1 MSILYNPTDS
11 KTCLLTVIRSSLL
24 PNNKISISTLPGD
37 KVAQKPAGNI
47 TCPSDGG
54 KRIALCKKKKVTTWI
69 LYFSPSTQV
78 LLNRYVAKL
87 LSSEGDKGA
96 MGAQR
101 KLFEQFKRAFFFY
114 YRFFRACISSVATLE
129 VNDPMGDDFLPL
141 GT

>member
-1 MSILYNPTDS
+1 M
-11 KTCLLTVIRSSLL
+11 
-24 PNNKISISTLPGD
+24 
-37 KVAQKPAGNI
+37 
-47 TCPSDGG
+47 GG
-54 KRIALCKKKKVTTWI
+54 KELLLCAKKKKVTTWI

-87 LSSEGDKGA
+87 LSSEGDKDAA

>member
-1 MSILYNPTDS
+1 M
-11 KTCLLTVIRSSLL
+11 
-24 PNNKISISTLPGD
+24 
-37 KVAQKPAGNI
+37 
-47 TCPSDGG
+47 GG
-54 KRIALCKKKKVTTWI
+54 KELLCAKKKVTTWI

-101 KLFEQFKRAFFFY
+101 KLFEKFKRAFFFY

-141 GT
+141 GTWNPPSILNPR